1 MKSNALITALVKASY
16 TILYALARI
25 LLRHGIGFT
34 AFSEI
39 AKRAF
44 IDVAHN
50 EFALPGRKQTVSRI
64 SALTGLSRKDVGLV
78 LKQESLD
85 DGLNNIHI
93 NRVARV
99 ISGWLSDE
107 HFQDHQQHPLD
118 LPFEGDSSFSSL
130 VKRYS
135 GDLTPKTIAD
145 ELMRINAVSMLPG
158 GKLRLEQHA
167 YVPKDDLLQKSSI
180 LGNDVA
186 DLIATIDH
194 NMVEPE
200 EAYFQRK
207 VSYQNID
214 EASMDGLHHDL
225 NHLSQQYLEKMQATI
240 RKKVTAATGLR
251 KKCLGVG
258 IYYFEKDVSDEVNEQ
273 Q

>member
-34 AFSEI
+34 AFNEI
-39 AKRAF
+39 ARRAF

-107 HFQDHQQHPLD
+107 QFQDHHQPSD

-145 ELMRINAVSMLPG
+145 ELMRINAISMLPG

-167 YVPKDDLLQKSSI
+167 YVPKDDLLQKTSI
-180 LGNDVA
+180 LGSDVA

-200 EAYFQRK
+200 QAYFQRK

-214 EASMDGLHHDL
+214 EASIVGLHHDL

-240 RKKVTAATGLR
+240 REKATAATGPR

-258 IYYFEKDVSDEVNEQ
+258 IYYFEKDISDETDEKK
-273 Q
+273 

>member
-1 MKSNALITALVKASY
+1 MKSNAIINALAKAAY
-16 TILYALARI
+16 PILYALARI
-25 LLRHGIGFT
+25 LLRYGIGYI

-50 EFALPGRKQTVSRI
+50 EFALPGRKQTISRI
-64 SALTGLSRKDVGLV
+64 SALTGLSRKEIGLV
-78 LKQESLD
+78 LKQEPLD
-85 DGLNNIHI
+85 NGLDNIHI

-99 ISGWLSDE
+99 ISGWLNDK
-107 HFQDHQQHPLD
+107 HYQDHQQQPLD

-145 ELMRINAVSMLPG
+145 ELMRIDAINTLPG
-158 GKLRLEQHA
+158 GKLRLQQHA
-167 YVPKDDLLQKSSI
+167 YIPKDDLLHKTSL
-180 LGNDVA
+180 LGNDVS

-194 NMVEPE
+194 NMADPE
-200 EAYFQRK
+200 QPYFQRK

-214 EASMDGLHHDL
+214 EASIKTLHFEL
-225 NHLSQQYLEKMQATI
+225 NQLSQQSLEKMQAMI
-240 RKKVTAATGLR
+240 QKKAKAATGQR

-258 IYYFEKDVSDEVNEQ
+258 IYYFEKDGEDEINDKQ
-273 Q
+273 